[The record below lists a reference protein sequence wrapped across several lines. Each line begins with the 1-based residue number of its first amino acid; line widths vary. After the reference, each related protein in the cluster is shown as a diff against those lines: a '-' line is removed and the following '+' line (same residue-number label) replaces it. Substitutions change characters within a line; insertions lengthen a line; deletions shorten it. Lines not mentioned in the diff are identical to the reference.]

1 MLKKKGKVWKAT
13 GNACSHVIYIPA
25 DIVKDSA
32 YPFKPK
38 DLVNVQLDPTTKSL
52 IITKARALTKVR

>member
-1 MLKKKGKVWKAT
+1 MLKKKGKVWKASSY
-13 GNACSHVIYIPA
+13 GGHVIYIPT

-38 DLVNVQLDPTTKSL
+38 DVVNVQLDPTTKSL